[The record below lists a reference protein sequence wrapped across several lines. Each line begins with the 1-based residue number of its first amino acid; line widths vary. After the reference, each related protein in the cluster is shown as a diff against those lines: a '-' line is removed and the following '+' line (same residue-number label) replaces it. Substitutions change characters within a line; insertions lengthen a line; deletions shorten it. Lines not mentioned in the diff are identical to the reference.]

1 MVSLVRSYF
10 PKGGLSVTKTKLNVG
25 KRTQKVPTAQKFP
38 SKHKTNKTTTEV
50 PPWDGQKYIITG
62 EITVGLRET
71 SARSAYPVFVSVPI
85 CDLVG
90 QHLSF

>member
-10 PKGGLSVTKTKLNVG
+10 PKGGLSVTKTKLYVE

-50 PPWDGQKYIITG
+50 PPWDGQ
-62 EITVGLRET
+62 
-71 SARSAYPVFVSVPI
+71 
-85 CDLVG
+85 
-90 QHLSF
+90 